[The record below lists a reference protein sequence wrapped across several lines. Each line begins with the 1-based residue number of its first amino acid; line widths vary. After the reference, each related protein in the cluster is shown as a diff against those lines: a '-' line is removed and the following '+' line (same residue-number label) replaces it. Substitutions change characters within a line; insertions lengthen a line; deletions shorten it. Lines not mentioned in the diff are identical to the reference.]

1 MKNLQARWR
10 QEEKLKDDTLTEA
23 NAERK
28 EREQLETSA
37 KSQENALKLEAENVL
52 QRCKNDIRR
61 LEQQI
66 AQLRL
71 VTHSSNIATLR
82 WGTDKSYASRLSD
95 GKRSNDSYVL
105 AKIMDT
111 QDLASEDLQR
121 ERECVMCLSEEM
133 SVVFLPC
140 AHQVV
145 CTKCNEL
152 HEKKGMKDCP
162 SCRTPIQ
169 RRVSVCS
176 TDYQLEHVF

>member
-1 MKNLQARWR
+1 MFIFLPDGNNLQARWK
-10 QEEKLKDDTLTEA
+10 QEEKLKNAAIAVA

-37 KSQENALKLEAENVL
+37 KSQENALRFEAENDL
-52 QRCKNDIRR
+52 QRCKNEIRK

-71 VTHSSNIATLR
+71 VKDSTNLTALQ

-95 GKRSNDSYVL
+95 GRKNVNAHILANFIDSQETE
-105 AKIMDT
+105 M
-111 QDLASEDLQR
+111 EELQR

-145 CTKCNEL
+145 CVKCNEL
-152 HEKKGMKDCP
+152 HEKQGMKDCP

-169 RRVSVCS
+169 RRVPIRFSA
-176 TDYQLEHVF
+176 